1 MLQVVFLSMNSNAGV
16 NTLKQVKCVLFEF
29 FSEICNGIF
38 YRPAPVITP
47 IQVNVSLN
55 FMKLCTT
62 AEQSLQN
69 SLKLRVILFWN
80 MSSFSGGGGGYP
92 TNLLLSE
99 IITFLKERN
108 YLYRISSNKRP
119 RSLFNF
125 EALRY
130 GAWKKTIISK

>member
-1 MLQVVFLSMNSNAGV
+1 MLQLVFLSMNSNAGV
-16 NTLKQVKCVLFEF
+16 NTLKQVKYVLFEF

-80 MSSFSGGGGGYP
+80 MSSFSGGGYR

>member
-1 MLQVVFLSMNSNAGV
+1 MLQVVFPSMNSNARV
-16 NTLKQVKCVLFEF
+16 NILKQVKCVLFEF

-80 MSSFSGGGGGYP
+80 MSSFSGGGYR

-99 IITFLKERN
+99 IITFFKERN

>member
-1 MLQVVFLSMNSNAGV
+1 MLQVVFLSMNSTAGV
-16 NTLKQVKCVLFEF
+16 NTLKQVKYVLFEF

-80 MSSFSGGGGGYP
+80 MSSFSGGEYR

>member
-1 MLQVVFLSMNSNAGV
+1 MYYAAGVVFLSMNSNAGV

-47 IQVNVSLN
+47 IQVNVSVN

-69 SLKLRVILFWN
+69 SLKLRVILF
-80 MSSFSGGGGGYP
+80 
-92 TNLLLSE
+92 
-99 IITFLKERN
+99 
-108 YLYRISSNKRP
+108 
-119 RSLFNF
+119 
-125 EALRY
+125 
-130 GAWKKTIISK
+130 

>member
-1 MLQVVFLSMNSNAGV
+1 MLQVVFPSMNSNARV
-16 NTLKQVKCVLFEF
+16 NILKQVKCVLFEF

-38 YRPAPVITP
+38 YGPALVTTP
-47 IQVNVSLN
+47 FQANVSLN

-69 SLKLRVILFWN
+69 SVKLRVILFWN
-80 MSSFSGGGGGYP
+80 RSSFSGGISHESP
-92 TNLLLSE
+92 IFWNL
-99 IITFLKERN
+99 ITFLKERN